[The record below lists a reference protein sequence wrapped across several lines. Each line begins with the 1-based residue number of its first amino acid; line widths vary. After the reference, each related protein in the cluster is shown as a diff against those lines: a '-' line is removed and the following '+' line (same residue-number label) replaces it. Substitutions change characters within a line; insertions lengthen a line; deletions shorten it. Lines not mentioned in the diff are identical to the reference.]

1 MDETSKLSNID
12 SCSFCSNQS
21 RKGSN
26 TIEEEETFEVIQPIL
41 LKLRLL
47 LISTKP
53 EKVHNNIQSEAN
65 IDIHFKLSEVF
76 REFFENKH
84 EWGGEK
90 SIYCECVGEETP
102 QLRKRILLT
111 NNVPLPLIL
120 CAIVDVFQNVL
131 SIIIFVQMLVFLV
144 FVICEFDSLEEKDSS
159 GFHPE
164 PLDPILLLHLSHLVP
179 RYVEIILDLHA
190 TAEKFAAHGF

>member
-1 MDETSKLSNID
+1 MDETSKFSNID
-12 SCSFCSNQS
+12 SCSLCSNQS
-21 RKGSN
+21 WKGSN
-26 TIEEEETFEVIQPIL
+26 AIEEEETFEVIQPIL

-53 EKVHNNIQSEAN
+53 EKVHNNIQSKAN
-65 IDIHFKLSEVF
+65 INKHFKLSEVF

-84 EWGGEK
+84 EWGGEEG
-90 SIYCECVGEETP
+90 IYCECIGEETP
-102 QLRKRILLT
+102 QLWKSILLT
-111 NNVPLPLIL
+111 NDIPLPFIL
-120 CAIVDVFQNVL
+120 CTIVYVFQDVL
-131 SIIIFVQMLVFLV
+131 TIIIFVQMFVFLV

-179 RYVEIILDLHA
+179 RYVEVVLDLHA
-190 TAEKFAAHGF
+190 TAKKLAAHRF